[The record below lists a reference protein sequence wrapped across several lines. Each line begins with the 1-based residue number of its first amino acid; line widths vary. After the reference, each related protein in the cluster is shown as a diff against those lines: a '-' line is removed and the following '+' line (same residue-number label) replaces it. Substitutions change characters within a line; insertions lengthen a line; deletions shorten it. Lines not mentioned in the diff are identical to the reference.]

1 MLLPEEIEF
10 SVQQNQTGLGPPST
24 LLSSAYGG
32 CPSIVKETGVKLATG
47 LHLMPNIKDVLVCSS
62 SPCMMWCGT
71 ELSTRVNFI
80 SSSSF
85 LKL

>member
-10 SVQQNQTGLGPPST
+10 SVQQNQTGLGSSPT

-32 CPSIVKETGVKLATG
+32 CSSIVKETSVKLAAG
-47 LHLMPNIKDVLVCSS
+47 LHLMPNIKDVCSS
-62 SPCMMWCGT
+62 TPCMMWCGT
-71 ELSTRVNFI
+71 ELSTRANFI